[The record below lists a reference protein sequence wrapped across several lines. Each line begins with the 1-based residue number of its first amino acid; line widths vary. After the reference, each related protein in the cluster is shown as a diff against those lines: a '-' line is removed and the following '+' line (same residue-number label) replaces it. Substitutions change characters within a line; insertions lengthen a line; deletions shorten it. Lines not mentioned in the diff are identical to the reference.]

1 MRPIPWPLLH
11 VPQPM
16 RCRPMQWQPPVP
28 WLRTQ
33 WLPALQWPHRA
44 PRRPSIDRRRD
55 GLLPWPV
62 PPSPEAHMILVSILY
77 PGRTD
82 ARFDFDYYTRRH
94 MPRAVELLSAR
105 PGYQGVTIEKGLS
118 AAQPGDT
125 LKFVAACSYQFSS
138 IDDFVAAFMPV
149 APELQV

>member
-1 MRPIPWPLLH
+1 
-11 VPQPM
+11 
-16 RCRPMQWQPPVP
+16 
-28 WLRTQ
+28 
-33 WLPALQWPHRA
+33 
-44 PRRPSIDRRRD
+44 
-55 GLLPWPV
+55 
-62 PPSPEAHMILVSILY
+62 MILVSILY

-125 LKFVAACSYQFSS
+125 LKFVAACTYQFSS

-149 APELQV
+149 APELQGDIANYTNIEPLIQFNERLDIGGT